1 MKLSERL
8 ECIEMSLNSKVEV
21 TKIYHGKDHACRC
34 GCCGRYF
41 EKGDKGFTRAI
52 NKLNSDNFSCFENQ
66 VQVDTSDIRPDYEYS
81 QGWINIPYDP
91 NITDKCYCVYF
102 KPVAAVKESE

>member
-8 ECIEMSLNSKVEV
+8 ECIEKNFNSKIEI

-52 NKLNSDNFSCFENQ
+52 NTLNSDTFKCFENRVELSTYQ
-66 VQVDTSDIRPDYEYS
+66 NVHDGKVLPTE
-81 QGWINIPYDP
+81 GWINIPYDYD
-91 NITDKCYCVYF
+91 NDKCYCVYI
-102 KPVAAVKESE
+102 KAAEE